1 LNIFNAA
8 LVTPTYYVYFTSAT
22 IVTSSVLFRGFKGTP
37 TSIVTVVLGFL
48 QICAGVVLL
57 QLSKSAKD
65 VPDVAVFKGDL
76 DQVRTVAEQEEPESE
91 PKADA
96 IRGAA
101 AIVRRF
107 STARQKMAA
116 AEAKRVHEERLK
128 DQMEPIGE
136 NEHVEWDGL
145 KRRKTVLNTPSPGLQ
160 RTKTLHPPLGM
171 THFPDEDDLESRP
184 STTDVY
190 GSGGFNGGFMD
201 SIKKRAQS
209 TIHHGQRKNL
219 GAGTPDSRSPMHPVA
234 LTEIVIPGHKG
245 EETPGMT
252 FPQNS
257 DGAMEMSHVYG
268 LPPGLERQVDGSAD
282 ASHPPGHDGRSVAWS
297 GEVGRDRAH
306 SRSSLAPYPPTHS
319 AKRQFSFQNVF
330 NRHKNEPP
338 PESSHSVRPTSR
350 KSLGSRQGSKEHNIP
365 GIKSATEEERLGLV
379 KGDSTAMLPLPD
391 YPSDEEDW
399 QLERKQKAGVAPMS
413 PSPISEEKEVEDYQ
427 ARRQSWE
434 DSVDSP
440 ELLSVMSGTSKPN
453 DRDAESRY
461 LKDWEGRAGGSGGG
475 AFV

>member
-1 LNIFNAA
+1 M
-8 LVTPTYYVYFTSAT
+8 
-22 IVTSSVLFRGFKGTP
+22 
-37 TSIVTVVLGFL
+37 TVVLGFL

-65 VPDVAVFKGDL
+65 VPDAAVFKGDL

-107 STARQKMAA
+107 STARQKMEA

-145 KRRKTVLNTPSPGLQ
+145 KRRKTLLSSHSPDLQ
-160 RTKTLHPPLGM
+160 RRKTLHPPLGM
-171 THFPDEDDLESRP
+171 THFPNEEDLESRP

-190 GSGGFNGGFMD
+190 GSGGFHGGFMD

-209 TIHHGQRKNL
+209 TIYQGQKKNL

-234 LTEIVIPGHKG
+234 LTEIAIPGHTG
-245 EETPGMT
+245 EETPGT
-252 FPQNS
+252 AYPPT
-257 DGAMEMSHVYG
+257 DGAMELSHVYG
-268 LPPGLERQVDGSAD
+268 LPPGLERRGDGSTEARYTS
-282 ASHPPGHDGRSVAWS
+282 APGHISYSND
-297 GEVGRDRAH
+297 VGRDRAD
-306 SRSSLAPYPPTHS
+306 SRSSLAPHPPPHS

-330 NRHKNEPP
+330 HRHSPKPDAPP
-338 PESSHSVRPTSR
+338 FESSHAATRPIPR
-350 KSLGSRQGSKEHNIP
+350 KSLSSRQGSKDHNIP

-379 KGDSTAMLPLPD
+379 KGDSSAMLPLPD

-399 QLERKQKAGVAPMS
+399 QLERSRKGGGAP
-413 PSPISEEKEVEDYQ
+413 PITASPITEEEKEVEDYER
-427 ARRQSWE
+427 RRQSWE
-434 DSVDSP
+434 DSIDSP
-440 ELLSVMSGTSKPN
+440 ELLSVRSGAKKEGDN
-453 DRDAESRY
+453 ERD
-461 LKDWEGRAGGSGGG
+461 LKDWEARGGGGGGGGRGGRGG

>member
-1 LNIFNAA
+1 M
-8 LVTPTYYVYFTSAT
+8 
-22 IVTSSVLFRGFKGTP
+22 LFRGFKGKP
-37 TSIVTVVLGFL
+37 DNPIVPIVTVILGFL

-65 VPDVAVFKGDL
+65 VPDAAVFTGDL

-96 IRGAA
+96 IRGTA

-107 STARQKMAA
+107 STARQKMEA

-136 NEHVEWDGL
+136 NEQVEWDGL
-145 KRRKTVLNTPSPGLQ
+145 RRRKTVLSSHSAGTGLQ
-160 RTKTLHPPLGM
+160 RQKSVHPPLGM

-190 GSGGFNGGFMD
+190 GSGGFNGGFVS

-209 TIHHGQRKNL
+209 TLHPGQRKNL
-219 GAGTPDSRSPMHPVA
+219 GAGTPDSRSPIHPVA
-234 LTEIVIPGHKG
+234 LTEIMIPSHKG
-245 EETPGMT
+245 EDTPGM
-252 FPQNS
+252 PYPPNS
-257 DGAMEMSHVYG
+257 DGAMEMNHVYG
-268 LPPGLERQVDGSAD
+268 LPPGLRGDPPTEV
-282 ASHPPGHDGRSVAWS
+282 SHSPQPPHIAFS
-297 GEVGRDRAH
+297 EEIGRDRAH
-306 SRSSLAPYPPTHS
+306 SRSSLAPHPPPHA

-330 NRHKNEPP
+330 NKHKNEAPAQN
-338 PESSHSVRPTSR
+338 SHNAPLRPTSR
-350 KSLGSRQGSKEHNIP
+350 LGLGSRQGSKDHSIP

-391 YPSDEEDW
+391 YEEEEDDW
-399 QLERKQKAGVAPMS
+399 GLERRHKAPTTA
-413 PSPISEEKEVEDYQ
+413 SPISEEKDLEDFG

-434 DSVDSP
+434 GSEGSEERLD
-440 ELLSVMSGTSKPN
+440 LGGRKGH
-453 DRDAESRY
+453 DRDSEGRRF
-461 LKDWEGRAGGSGGG
+461 KDWEGRGGGRDGG

>member
-1 LNIFNAA
+1 MQKALNIFNAA

-22 IVTSSVLFRGFKGTP
+22 IVTSAILFRGFNGTL
-37 TSIVTVVLGFL
+37 TSIITVVLGFL

-65 VPDVAVFKGDL
+65 IPDAAVFKGDL

-96 IRGAA
+96 IRGTA

-107 STARQKMAA
+107 SSARQKMEA

-136 NEHVEWDGL
+136 NEQVEWDGL
-145 KRRKTVLNTPSPGLQ
+145 RRRKTVLSSHSGGTGLQ
-160 RTKTLHPPLGM
+160 RQKTIHPPLGM
-171 THFPDEDDLESRP
+171 THFPDEDELESRP

-190 GSGGFNGGFMD
+190 GSGGFNGGFVS

-209 TIHHGQRKNL
+209 TLYPGQNKNL

-234 LTEIVIPGHKG
+234 LTEIMIPGNKG
-245 EETPGMT
+245 DDTPGM
-252 FPQNS
+252 PYPPSS
-257 DGAMEMSHVYG
+257 DGAMEMNHVYG
-268 LPPGLERQVDGSAD
+268 LPQGLRGDPSTEL
-282 ASHPPGHDGRSVAWS
+282 SHHTHPQPHIAFS
-297 GEVGRDRAH
+297 EETGRDRAH
-306 SRSSLAPYPPTHS
+306 SRSSLAPNPPPHA

-330 NRHKNEPP
+330 NKHKNESPIQ
-338 PESSHSVRPTSR
+338 SSHSAPLRPTSR
-350 KSLGSRQGSKEHNIP
+350 LGLGSRQGSKDLAVP
-365 GIKSATEEERLGLV
+365 GIKTATEEERLGLV

-391 YPSDEEDW
+391 YDEEEDDW
-399 QLERKQKAGVAPMS
+399 GLERGHKAPKTT
-413 PSPISEEKEVEDYQ
+413 SPISEEKDLEDFR

-434 DSVDSP
+434 GSEGSEERLDVAGP
-440 ELLSVMSGTSKPN
+440 RGH
-453 DRDAESRY
+453 DRDSEGRRF
-461 LKDWEGRAGGSGGG
+461 KDWEGRGGGRGGG